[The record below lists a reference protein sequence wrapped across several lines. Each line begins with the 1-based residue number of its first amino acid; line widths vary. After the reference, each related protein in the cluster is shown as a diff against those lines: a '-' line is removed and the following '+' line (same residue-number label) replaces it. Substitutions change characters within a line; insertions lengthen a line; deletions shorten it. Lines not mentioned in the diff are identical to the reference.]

1 MPLRTNDPAPQ
12 FSLVTVEGQPISLQ
26 SLLAQNNH
34 ILLVFLRHL
43 G

>member
-12 FSLVTVEGQPISLQ
+12 FSLFDVEGQPVSLESLQ
-26 SLLAQNNH
+26 TQGNH